1 MPEKGF
7 LCTNK
12 FFIPFEMNL
21 QKIIIGC
28 CACFL
33 LLIVPHVSKAH
44 TMWIESSYQGN
55 VGQEQQVKIFF
66 GEFSID
72 MITPTQK
79 WFSDIADC
87 KLMLLTP
94 SGEKKVLSK
103 TREENFYTA
112 SFTPEAEGWY
122 LIYVEHLVKD
132 LYEGMRI
139 TYQALSWVKVGS
151 PTGLPAVSSPFG
163 NGKLILPPQTPFE
176 LNASTEVTLVK
187 NSAPVVSQRF
197 TLTANNGW
205 RKSLRSGK
213 ESGTASTEL
222 IFPAKYLYE
231 WSENTPIE
239 NEAKI
244 YPEHRTDYVNLCYF
258 FEL

>member
-1 MPEKGF
+1 
-7 LCTNK
+7 
-12 FFIPFEMNL
+12 MNL
-21 QKIIIGC
+21 QKTTIRC
-28 CACFL
+28 CACLFL
-33 LLIVPHVSKAH
+33 FMLAGMLKAH
-44 TMWIESSYQGN
+44 TMWIESSYQGH

-72 MITPTQK
+72 MITPTKK

-94 SGEKKVLSK
+94 SGEKKALSK
-103 TREENFYTA
+103 AQEENCYTA

-122 LIYVEHLVKD
+122 LIYLEHRVKD

-151 PTGLPAVSSPFG
+151 PTGLPTVPSPFS

-176 LNASTEVTLVK
+176 LNTLTEARLVRDGT
-187 NSAPVVSQRF
+187 SVVSQRF

-205 RKSLRSGK
+205 RKSLRSSK
-213 ESGTASTEL
+213 ESGMASTEL

>member
-1 MPEKGF
+1 
-7 LCTNK
+7 
-12 FFIPFEMNL
+12 MNL
-21 QKIIIGC
+21 QKIIISC
-28 CACFL
+28 CFCFL
-33 LLIVPHVSKAH
+33 LLIIPHVSKAH

-55 VGQEQQVKIFF
+55 VGQEQQVKVFF

-72 MITPTQK
+72 MITPTKK

-87 KLMLLTP
+87 KLMLLSP
-94 SGEKKVLSK
+94 NGEKKALSK
-103 TREENFYTA
+103 AQEENCYTA

-122 LIYVEHLVKD
+122 LIYLEHRVKD

-151 PTGLPAVSSPFG
+151 PTGLPAVPSPFS

-176 LNASTEVTLVK
+176 LNTSTEVTLVK

-213 ESGTASTEL
+213 ESGKASTEL
-222 IFPAKYLYE
+222 IFSAKYLYE
-231 WSENTPIE
+231 WSESIPVTNDTE
-239 NEAKI
+239 KVQ
-244 YPEHRTDYVNLCYF
+244 PEHRADYVNTCYF
-258 FEL
+258 FRL

>member
-1 MPEKGF
+1 
-7 LCTNK
+7 
-12 FFIPFEMNL
+12 MNL
-21 QKIIIGC
+21 QKTIIRC

-33 LLIVPHVSKAH
+33 LLSITHWSKAH

-55 VGQEQQVKIFF
+55 VGHEQQVKIFF

-72 MITPTQK
+72 MITPTKK

-94 SGEKKVLSK
+94 NGEKKALSK
-103 TREENFYTA
+103 AQEENYYTA
-112 SFTPEAEGWY
+112 SFMPESEGWY
-122 LIYVEHLVKD
+122 LIYLEHLVKD

-139 TYQALSWVKVGS
+139 TYQALSWVRVGN
-151 PTGLPAVSSPFG
+151 PTGLPVVQSPFS
-163 NGKLILPPQTPFE
+163 NGKLILPPLTPFE

-187 NSAPVVSQRF
+187 GSAPVVSQRF
-197 TLTANNGW
+197 ALTANNGW
-205 RKSLRSGK
+205 RKTLRSGK

-231 WSENTPIE
+231 WSESIPVGSDAE
-239 NEAKI
+239 KVR
-244 YPEHRTDYVNLCYF
+244 PDHRADYVNTCYF
-258 FEL
+258 FHL